1 VSWTTPLGL
10 TASVGELL
18 ADARTGE
25 NPSGIAPGLLL
36 AMASAHQKGEA
47 GANQKL
53 FSPAFGTGVRG
64 RGNKRAPDSIS
75 PPAGPTRA

>member
-1 VSWTTPLGL
+1 MCKLQQATLLPRADCWRIVSWTTPLGL

-36 AMASAHQKGEA
+36 AMASAHQKGGQERTKNCFHRHSA
-47 GANQKL
+47 
-53 FSPAFGTGVRG
+53 
-64 RGNKRAPDSIS
+64 RA
-75 PPAGPTRA
+75 

>member
-1 VSWTTPLGL
+1 MRRLMCKLQQATLLPRADCWRIVSWTTPLGL

-36 AMASAHQKGEA
+36 AMASAHQKGGQEPTKNCFHRHSA
-47 GANQKL
+47 
-53 FSPAFGTGVRG
+53 
-64 RGNKRAPDSIS
+64 RA
-75 PPAGPTRA
+75 